1 MKDFKLTDKWVS
13 HFYHPPAFL
22 VIIVACLFSLA
33 LSSCGSTDTNN
44 ETDIDNRFS
53 IEILPSSENGTSVI
67 VRETLEGF
75 SFFAT
80 GQDPETGEQ
89 GFGIYLNNSED
100 FTVNSSQNGLFG
112 YLAKQSG
119 QPGTGTFELADIN
132 NDDTG
137 FDTGEEFAF
146 VIIRNSGSQQQSSF
160 IIGESGSVNITRS
173 DSERVEGSISATGV
187 EMIIGSDG
195 VTETP
200 VTITGEFTASGV
212 DLFLGSDF
220 TPF

>member
-1 MKDFKLTDKWVS
+1 MTDFKKTIQRRS
-13 HFYHPPAFL
+13 HFYHPSASL
-22 VIIVACLFSLA
+22 VLIVACLFSLA
-33 LSSCGSTDTNN
+33 LSSCGSTDSDD
-44 ETDIDNRFS
+44 EPDIDNRFS
-53 IEILPSSENGTSVI
+53 LEITPSGENSAAIV

-80 GQDPETGEQ
+80 GEDPETGQQ
-89 GFGIYLNNSED
+89 GFGIYLNNSDEISA
-100 FTVNSSQNGLFG
+100 NSSQNGLFG

-132 NDDTG
+132 NDDTD
-137 FDTGEEFAF
+137 FDSGEKFAF

-173 DSERVEGSISATGV
+173 NSEIVEGTISATGV
-187 EMIIGSDG
+187 EMIISSDEF
-195 VTETP
+195 TETP
-200 VTITGEFTASGV
+200 VAITGEFTASSV